1 MQSLLSK
8 PMLTFSIVG
17 LGLLAGCTAST
28 VQIVRA
34 PFISPMVIPSANK
47 ANAGEFTLIA
57 AVRNYGT
64 TPSPDLWLGVS
75 SEYWPNCSA
84 AWCAAWPQVIPPSNI
99 QGPPNTQK
107 DCLHVGALA
116 PNTGWAVTDYTI
128 DRGNFQCTQNGCP
141 GHLWLTLTVDS
152 LCRQRFSGPNTG
164 LHVNW
169 AENGALSRQIVSEF

>member
-1 MQSLLSK
+1 MTLEVSVQSLLSK

-28 VQIVRA
+28 AQIVKA

-64 TPSPDLWLGVS
+64 TTSPDLWLGVS

-84 AWCAAWPQVIPPSNI
+84 AWCAAWPQVIPPVIFRGLPTRIAIAS
-99 QGPPNTQK
+99 T
-107 DCLHVGALA
+107 LA
-116 PNTGWAVTDYTI
+116 RLRPT
-128 DRGNFQCTQNGCP
+128 RG
-141 GHLWLTLTVDS
+141 
-152 LCRQRFSGPNTG
+152 G
-164 LHVNW
+164 L
-169 AENGALSRQIVSEF
+169 